1 MPRAMLRPVKSAES
15 LATASN
21 VQRSQSERRTSKT
34 EANESEA
41 ENDPSSSNELLDK
54 SLLESSDDLCPLEAV
69 SKAVASS
76 NVMKDRYVTLLVQN
90 FDTRWRLPKNQLM
103 LHFFQPQ

>member
-1 MPRAMLRPVKSAES
+1 MPRQAMLRPVKSAES
-15 LATASN
+15 LSLASN

-34 EANESEA
+34 EATLGLEADLEAEA
-41 ENDPSSSNELLDK
+41 ENEDLTSSNELLDK

-76 NVMKDRYVTLLVQN
+76 NVMKDR
-90 FDTRWRLPKNQLM
+90 
-103 LHFFQPQ
+103 